1 MTTIPDALPEA
12 EVMAQ
17 ACVFILGIIV
27 AWDGYWITRQRI
39 DIPNLGELPNGGFA
53 WESDSAQ
60 EVSRH
65 WANLITMAA
74 MMALPWLLAEMS
86 DTPIIWVYLWD
97 GLLAIHLTTLLISKR
112 YAVTK
117 THLFADGQKYEW
129 SRLRIP
135 KHQPRRRLLLMRKG
149 WGPFAPLPLG
159 GKKSTLNIVLE
170 RIETILSEEE

>member
-1 MTTIPDALPEA
+1 MTPIPDALPEA

-86 DTPIIWVYLWD
+86 DTPIIWV
-97 GLLAIHLTTLLISKR
+97 
-112 YAVTK
+112 
-117 THLFADGQKYEW
+117 
-129 SRLRIP
+129 
-135 KHQPRRRLLLMRKG
+135 
-149 WGPFAPLPLG
+149 
-159 GKKSTLNIVLE
+159 
-170 RIETILSEEE
+170 

>member
-65 WANLITMAA
+65 WANLIT
-74 MMALPWLLAEMS
+74 LSL
-86 DTPIIWVYLWD
+86 
-97 GLLAIHLTTLLISKR
+97 IHI
-112 YAVTK
+112 
-117 THLFADGQKYEW
+117 
-129 SRLRIP
+129 
-135 KHQPRRRLLLMRKG
+135 
-149 WGPFAPLPLG
+149 
-159 GKKSTLNIVLE
+159 
-170 RIETILSEEE
+170 